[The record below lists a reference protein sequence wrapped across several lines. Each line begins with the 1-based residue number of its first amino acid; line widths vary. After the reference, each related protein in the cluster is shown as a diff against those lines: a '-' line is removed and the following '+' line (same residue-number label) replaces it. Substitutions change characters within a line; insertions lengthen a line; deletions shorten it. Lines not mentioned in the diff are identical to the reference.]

1 MGKLKLEAQR
11 RVEQERLRSQEIV
24 ECGEERLEEAES
36 YTHAPIFNP
45 LEDIEAIDI
54 DDITALMECGKKYTV
69 EELVEQFG
77 ISVDAAKSVLASCD
91 HIDIAKT
98 IAEAENTEAIV
109 SIFEN
114 ADEHETA
121 ESSDSD
127 LPLNESWDY
136 SDEELARMVYELE
149 HAFD

>member
-11 RVEQERLRSQEIV
+11 RVEQNQLRSQEIV
-24 ECGEERLEEAES
+24 ECVEERLEEAEA
-36 YTHAPIFNP
+36 YAHAPIFNP
-45 LEDIEAIDI
+45 LKDIEAIDI
-54 DDITALMECGKKYTV
+54 DDITALMGCGKKYTV

-77 ISVDAAKSVLASCD
+77 ISVDAAKSLLDACD
-91 HIDIAKT
+91 HIDIAKA

-114 ADEHETA
+114 ADEHEAA

-127 LPLNESWDY
+127 LPLNES
-136 SDEELARMVYELE
+136 
-149 HAFD
+149 

>member
-54 DDITALMECGKKYTV
+54 DDITALMECGKNILSKNLLNN
-69 EELVEQFG
+69 LVF
-77 ISVDAAKSVLASCD
+77 LLM
-91 HIDIAKT
+91 
-98 IAEAENTEAIV
+98 
-109 SIFEN
+109 
-114 ADEHETA
+114 
-121 ESSDSD
+121 
-127 LPLNESWDY
+127 LPNLC
-136 SDEELARMVYELE
+136 
-149 HAFD
+149 

>member
-1 MGKLKLEAQR
+1 MWE
-11 RVEQERLRSQEIV
+11 
-24 ECGEERLEEAES
+24 
-36 YTHAPIFNP
+36 
-45 LEDIEAIDI
+45 
-54 DDITALMECGKKYTV
+54 KYIV

-77 ISVDAAKSVLASCD
+77 ISVDAAKSVLAPCD
-91 HIDIAKT
+91 HIDKAIT
-98 IAEAENTEAIV
+98 EAENIEVIV

-114 ADEHETA
+114 ADEHETT

-127 LPLNESWDY
+127 LPLNESWNY